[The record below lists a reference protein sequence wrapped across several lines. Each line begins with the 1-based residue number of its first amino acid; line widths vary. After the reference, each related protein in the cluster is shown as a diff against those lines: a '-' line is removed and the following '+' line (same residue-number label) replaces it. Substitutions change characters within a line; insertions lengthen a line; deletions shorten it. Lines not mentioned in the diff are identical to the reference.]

1 MSNAKDIVDYSLI
14 AMSTSVSIANIESV
28 LGIVMLSIQGL
39 WLAIKLVIK
48 VIDYIKNKKNLI
60 ELDGEV
66 EDLVDFVGDIAKPK
80 ENEVKDGDKTN
91 E

>member
-1 MSNAKDIVDYSLI
+1 MSNAKNIVDYSLI
-14 AMSTSVSIANIESV
+14 AMGTSLSIANIESV

-39 WLAIKLVIK
+39 WLAIKLIVK
-48 VIDYIKNKKNLI
+48 VIDYIKKKKNLA

>member
-14 AMSTSVSIANIESV
+14 AMGTTVSIANIESI
-28 LGIVMLSIQGL
+28 LGIIMLSIQGL

-48 VIDYIKNKKNLI
+48 VIDYIKNKKNLT

-80 ENEVKDGDKTN
+80 ENETKDGGKTN